1 MAQLFQKAIN
11 TINEHIARIYDE
23 GELQRGSTIRK
34 FRIVQKE
41 GNRSVAR
48 DVAHYNLDMI
58 ISVGYR
64 VNSYRGTQFPIW
76 ATRTLT
82 AFIKK
87 GFVMDDDRLVHR
99 NQEDVPN
106 TALWP
111 ADDALHIPTL

>member
-64 VNSYRGTQFPIW
+64 VNSYMRHAVPHLGDPDANGVHQ
-76 ATRTLT
+76 
-82 AFIKK
+82 K
-87 GFVMDDDRLVHR
+87 GLRHGR
-99 NQEDVPN
+99 
-106 TALWP
+106 
-111 ADDALHIPTL
+111 